1 MIYKIEIVTFQ
12 KINYNEGIN
21 AGALFMFIS
30 EGRRKDKTKKREF
43 KSNFTKHI
51 KYTSFKN
58 EIFLD
63 EKIAKDINQLKS
75 VCNIKQKHFLT
86 EI

>member
-30 EGRRKDKTKKREF
+30 EGRRKDKTKKRMKYSLKF
-43 KSNFTKHI
+43 FFSQKSSLKLMLITSLFLLVNFTI
-51 KYTSFKN
+51 I
-58 EIFLD
+58 E
-63 EKIAKDINQLKS
+63 
-75 VCNIKQKHFLT
+75 
-86 EI
+86 